1 MTSEELR
8 RIVLK
13 QFYDQRTT
21 EYFTPMHALVCEE
34 AEGNLADIC
43 DQLAKGGLTEN
54 LASNGLVIAAL
65 GTLLRGGSAR

>member
-13 QFYDQRTT
+13 RFYDQRTT

-34 AEGNLADIC
+34 APS
-43 DQLAKGGLTEN
+43 T
-54 LASNGLVIAAL
+54 
-65 GTLLRGGSAR
+65 